1 VSEAAAEGEST
12 VAERSGLFTR
22 TATGLV
28 RGVPPRSSLII
39 NFIPG
44 HPTQTM
50 VAVLLFALAVGPGG
64 NPFLAVLL
72 VVPMSLAFAY
82 AFGLL
87 TQMIPRSGGDYM
99 LVSRVTHPAVGYVS
113 VFCMTTAGLLSNAF
127 FGLAVVTAGVTPLC
141 VSVGL
146 IGGWPGLVSWG
157 QGAAT
162 SKGWLIF
169 FGLAMFAFAGIMQL
183 WGWRWILRL
192 QNVFFWMVT
201 ASLTIVTVVTLFQS
215 KSHFISKFNGFAQ
228 GITHKPDAYH
238 STISTAAKAGVAVS
252 PSFSFSA
259 TIPIIAVFATTAIF
273 SYWSTFVGG
282 ELRQASTI
290 KTANNMALGGVIPL
304 IVVAICTAVFFKTF
318 GSDFL
323 RAANGGGLPSDI
335 ATPGTTF
342 FYLSGISVGST
353 LYTIVIFGL
362 YIVFW
367 PLITYISSLQQTRAI
382 FAMSFDGAL
391 PKGVTRVNRYGCP
404 DLALLFA
411 LLASAAVFIWAVYD
425 QTGFFIVLAYAL
437 LVQLIAMGIVG
448 LAAVL
453 APITRPE
460 LYRASTSQKSLAGIP
475 LVQIAGAG
483 AILTAVFVWW
493 AYLHYDQLGA
503 NADMTKLLGW
513 TIGPAILG
521 GVFYFVVA
529 AVKRS
534 RGTDITLVYREIPPE

>member
-1 VSEAAAEGEST
+1 VSSNAEST
-12 VAERSGLFTR
+12 PSAAPSGLFTR

-50 VAVLLFALAVGPGG
+50 VAILLFALAVGVGG
-64 NPFLAVLL
+64 NPFLALLL
-72 VVPMSLAFAY
+72 VVPMSLSFAY

-99 LVSRVTHPAVGYVS
+99 LVSRVIHPAIGWMS

-127 FGLAVVTAGVTPLC
+127 FGLAVVTAGVVPLC
-141 VSVGL
+141 VAVGL
-146 IGGWPGLVSWG
+146 VAEWPGLVSWA
-157 QGAAT
+157 QGAGS

-169 FGLAMFAFAGIMQL
+169 FGLLMFAFAGIIQL
-183 WGWRWILRL
+183 GGWRRLLRI
-192 QNVFFWMVT
+192 QNLFFWMVT
-201 ASLTIVTVVTLFQS
+201 ASLGIVTIVTLFQS
-215 KSHFISKFNGFAQ
+215 KGHFTDKFNSFAESF
-228 GITHKPDAYH
+228 TNTPDAYGK
-238 STISTAAKAGVAVS
+238 TITDAVKDGIAVD

-259 TIPIIAVFATTAIF
+259 TLPMIAVFATTAIF

-304 IVVAICTAVFFKTF
+304 FLVALCTAIFFKTF
-318 GSDFL
+318 GGEFL
-323 RAANGGGLPSDI
+323 RAANAGYLPEEV

-342 FYLSGISVGST
+342 FYLSGISVGSAA
-353 LYTIVIFGL
+353 YTMIIFGL

-382 FAMSFDGAL
+382 FAMSFDGVL
-391 PKGVTRVNRYGCP
+391 PKGVTRVNRNGCP
-404 DLALLFA
+404 DLALLIA
-411 LLASAAVFIWAVYD
+411 LLASAGVFIYAVFD

-437 LVQLIAMGIVG
+437 LVQLIAMALVG
-448 LAAVL
+448 LAGVL
-453 APITRPE
+453 APILRPE
-460 LYRASTSQKSLAGIP
+460 LFRASASQKRFAGIP

-483 AILTAVFVWW
+483 AILTAAFVWW

-503 NADMTKLLGW
+503 NANLGKLFAW
-513 TIGPAILG
+513 TIGPAVLG
-521 GVFYFVVA
+521 VVLFYVA
-529 AVKRS
+529 AIVR
-534 RGTDITLVYREIPPE
+534 RRQGVEVTLAYQEIPPE

>member
-1 VSEAAAEGEST
+1 MSSQAEST
-12 VAERSGLFTR
+12 SSAAPSGLFTR

-50 VAVLLFALAVGPGG
+50 VAILLFALAVGVGG
-64 NPFLAVLL
+64 NPFIAILL
-72 VVPMSLAFAY
+72 VVPMSLSFAY

-99 LVSRVTHPAVGYVS
+99 LVSRVIHPAIGWMS

-127 FGLAVVTAGVTPLC
+127 FGLAVVTAGVVPLC
-141 VSVGL
+141 VAVGL
-146 IGGWPGLVSWG
+146 VADWPGLVSWAQNAG
-157 QGAAT
+157 T

-169 FGLAMFAFAGIMQL
+169 FGLVMFAFAGIIQL
-183 WGWRWILRL
+183 GGWRRLLRI
-192 QNVFFWMVT
+192 QNLFFWMVT
-201 ASLTIVTVVTLFQS
+201 ASLGIVTIVTLFQS
-215 KSHFISKFNGFAQ
+215 KGHFTDKFNSFAQ
-228 GITHKPDAYH
+228 GFTNNPDAYGK
-238 STISTAAKAGVAVS
+238 TIADAVKGGVSVD

-259 TIPIIAVFATTAIF
+259 TIPMIAVFATTAIF

-304 IVVAICTAVFFKTF
+304 ILVAICTAIFFKTF
-318 GSDFL
+318 GGEFL
-323 RAANGGGLPSDI
+323 RAANAGFLPPEV

-342 FYLSGISVGST
+342 FYLSGISVGSAAYT
-353 LYTIVIFGL
+353 LIIFAL

-367 PLITYISSLQQTRAI
+367 PLITYISSLQQTRAL
-382 FAMSFDGAL
+382 FAMSFDGVL
-391 PKGVTRVNRYGCP
+391 PKGVTRVNRNGCP
-404 DLALLFA
+404 DLALLIA
-411 LLASAAVFIWAVYD
+411 LLASAGVFIYAVFD

-437 LVQLIAMGIVG
+437 LVQLIAMALVG
-448 LAAVL
+448 LAGVL
-453 APITRPE
+453 APILRPE
-460 LYRASTSQKSLAGIP
+460 LYRASASQKRFAGIP

-493 AYLHYDQLGA
+493 AYLHYDALGA
-503 NADMTKLLGW
+503 NANLGKLFAW
-513 TIGPAILG
+513 TIGPAVLG
-521 GVFYFVVA
+521 VLLYFVA
-529 AVKRS
+529 AMVR
-534 RGTDITLVYREIPPE
+534 RRQGVDVTLAYQEIPPE

>member
-1 VSEAAAEGEST
+1 MSDVPAEGPG
-12 VAERSGLFTR
+12 VAKPGMFTR

-28 RGVPPRSSLII
+28 RGVPPRSSLVL

-64 NPFLAVLL
+64 NPFLAILI

-82 AFGLL
+82 SFGLL

-99 LVSRVTHPAVGYVS
+99 LVSRVIHPAIGYVS
-113 VFCMTTAGLLSNAF
+113 VFCMSTASLLSNAF
-127 FGLAVVTAGVTPLC
+127 FGLAVVTAGITPLC

-157 QGAAT
+157 QHAGT

-169 FGLAMFAFAGIMQL
+169 FGLIMFVFAGAMQL
-183 WGWRWILRL
+183 GGWRWILRL
-192 QNVFFWMVT
+192 QNLFFWMVT
-201 ASLTIVTVVTLFQS
+201 ASLGIVTVVTLFQS
-215 KSHFISKFNGFAQ
+215 KGHFVSKFNGFVQ
-228 GITHKPDAYH
+228 DITHKPDAYAG
-238 STISTAAKAGVAVS
+238 TIATALKSGVSVH

-290 KTANNMALGGVIPL
+290 KTANNMALGGVVPL
-304 IVVAICTAVFFKTF
+304 ILVAICTAIFFKTF

-323 RAANGGGLPSDI
+323 RAANGGGLPEQV

-353 LYTIVIFGL
+353 AYTLIIFIL

-367 PLITYISSLQQTRAI
+367 PLITYVSSLQLTRAI
-382 FAMSFDGAL
+382 FAMSFDGVL
-391 PKGVTRVNRYGCP
+391 PKGVTTVNRFGCP
-404 DLALLFA
+404 YIALPIALAM
-411 LLASAAVFIWAVYD
+411 SAATFIWAVYD

-437 LVQLIAMGIVG
+437 LVQLIAMGLVG
-448 LAAVL
+448 LAGLL
-453 APITRPE
+453 APIVRPE
-460 LYRASTSQKSLAGIP
+460 LYRASTSQKSILGVP
-475 LVQIAGAG
+475 LVQIAGVG
-483 AILTAVFVWW
+483 AILTGAFVWW

-503 NADMTKLLGW
+503 NANLGKLFGW
-513 TIGPAILG
+513 TIGPAVLG
-521 GVFYFVVA
+521 ALFFVLA
-529 AVKRS
+529 AVYKKS

>member
-1 VSEAAAEGEST
+1 VSSQAEST
-12 VAERSGLFTR
+12 SSAASSGLFTR

-50 VAVLLFALAVGPGG
+50 VAILLFALAVGVGG
-64 NPFLAVLL
+64 NPFLAILL
-72 VVPMSLAFAY
+72 VVPMSLSFAY

-99 LVSRVTHPAVGYVS
+99 LVSRVIHPAIGWMS

-127 FGLAVVTAGVTPLC
+127 FGLAVVTAGVVPLC
-141 VSVGL
+141 VAVGL
-146 IGGWPGLVSWG
+146 VADWPGLVSWAQNAG
-157 QGAAT
+157 T

-169 FGLAMFAFAGIMQL
+169 FGLIMFAFAGIIQL
-183 WGWRWILRL
+183 GGWRRLLRI
-192 QNVFFWMVT
+192 QNLFFWMVT
-201 ASLTIVTVVTLFQS
+201 ASLGIVTIVTLFQS
-215 KSHFISKFNGFAQ
+215 KGHFTDKFNSFAQ
-228 GITHKPDAYH
+228 GFTNNPDTYGK
-238 STISTAAKAGVAVS
+238 TIADAVKGGVSVD

-259 TIPIIAVFATTAIF
+259 TLPMIAVFATTAIF

-304 IVVAICTAVFFKTF
+304 ILVAICTAIFFKTF
-318 GSDFL
+318 GGEFL
-323 RAANGGGLPSDI
+323 RAANAGFLPPEV

-342 FYLSGISVGST
+342 FYLSGISVGSAAYT
-353 LYTIVIFGL
+353 LIIFAL

-382 FAMSFDGAL
+382 FAMSFDGVL
-391 PKGVTRVNRYGCP
+391 PKGVTRVNRNGCP
-404 DLALLFA
+404 DLALLIA
-411 LLASAAVFIWAVYD
+411 LLASAGVFIYAVFD

-437 LVQLIAMGIVG
+437 LVQLIAMALVG
-448 LAAVL
+448 LAGVL
-453 APITRPE
+453 APILRPE
-460 LYRASTSQKSLAGIP
+460 LYRASASQKRFAGIP

-483 AILTAVFVWW
+483 AILTAAFVWW
-493 AYLHYDQLGA
+493 AYLHYDALGA
-503 NADMTKLLGW
+503 NANLGKLFAW
-513 TIGPAILG
+513 TIGPAVLG
-521 GVFYFVVA
+521 VLLYFVA
-529 AVKRS
+529 AMVR
-534 RGTDITLVYREIPPE
+534 RRQGVDVTLAYQEIPPE

>member
-1 VSEAAAEGEST
+1 MSQAEGT
-12 VAERSGLFTR
+12 QAVGKSGLFAR

-99 LVSRVTHPAVGYVS
+99 LVTRVIHPAIGWVS

-127 FGLAVVTAGVTPLC
+127 FGLAVVTAGIAPLC

-146 IGGWPGLVSWG
+146 IGNWPGLVSWG
-157 QGAAT
+157 QHAGA

-169 FGLAMFAFAGIMQL
+169 FGLVMFAFAGVMQL
-183 WGWRWILRL
+183 GGWRWILRL
-192 QNVFFWMVT
+192 QNLFFWMVT
-201 ASLTIVTVVTLFQS
+201 ASLGIVTVVTLFQS
-215 KSHFISKFNGFAQ
+215 KSHFISKFNSFAQ
-228 GITHKPDAYH
+228 DITHKPDAYAT
-238 STISTAAKAGVAVS
+238 TIANAVKSGVAVH

-290 KTANNMALGGVIPL
+290 KTANNMALGGVVPL
-304 IVVAICTAVFFKTF
+304 ILVAICTVIFFKTF

-323 RAANGGGLPSDI
+323 RAANGGGLPSGI
-335 ATPGTTF
+335 STPGTTF
-342 FYLSGISVGST
+342 FYLSGISVGNT
-353 LYTIVIFGL
+353 AYALIIFIL

-382 FAMSFDGAL
+382 FAMSFDGVL
-391 PKGVTRVNRYGCP
+391 PKGVTRVNRFGCP
-404 DLALLFA
+404 DLALLIA
-411 LLASAAVFIWAVYD
+411 LLMSAAVFIWSVYD

-437 LVQLIAMGIVG
+437 LVQLIAMGLVG
-448 LAAVL
+448 LAGVL
-453 APITRPE
+453 APILRPE
-460 LYRASTSQKSLAGIP
+460 LYRASTSQKSLLGIP

-483 AILTAVFVWW
+483 AILTGAFVWW

-503 NADMTKLLGW
+503 NANLGKLFAW
-513 TIGPAILG
+513 TLGPAALG
-521 GVFYFVVA
+521 FVLYFVVA
-529 AVKRS
+529 AIRRS
-534 RGTDITLVYREIPPE
+534 QGVDVELAYREIPPE

>member
-1 VSEAAAEGEST
+1 VSSQAEST
-12 VAERSGLFTR
+12 SSAAPSGLFTR

-50 VAVLLFALAVGPGG
+50 VAILLFALAVGVGG
-64 NPFLAVLL
+64 NPFIAILL
-72 VVPMSLAFAY
+72 VVPMSLSFAY

-99 LVSRVTHPAVGYVS
+99 LVSRVIHPAIGWMS

-127 FGLAVVTAGVTPLC
+127 FGLAVVTAGVVPLC
-141 VSVGL
+141 VAVGL
-146 IGGWPGLVSWG
+146 VADWPGLVSWAQNAG
-157 QGAAT
+157 T

-169 FGLAMFAFAGIMQL
+169 FGLVMFAFAGIIQL
-183 WGWRWILRL
+183 GGWRRLLRI
-192 QNVFFWMVT
+192 QNLFFWMVT
-201 ASLTIVTVVTLFQS
+201 ASLGIVTIVTLFQS
-215 KSHFISKFNGFAQ
+215 KGHFTDKFNSFAQ
-228 GITHKPDAYH
+228 GFTNNPDAYGK
-238 STISTAAKAGVAVS
+238 TIADAVKGGVSVD

-259 TIPIIAVFATTAIF
+259 TIPMIAVFATTAIF

-304 IVVAICTAVFFKTF
+304 ILVAICTAIFFKTF
-318 GSDFL
+318 GGEFL
-323 RAANGGGLPSDI
+323 RAANAGFLPPEV

-342 FYLSGISVGST
+342 FYLSGISVGSAAYT
-353 LYTIVIFGL
+353 LIIFAL

-382 FAMSFDGAL
+382 FAMSFDGVL
-391 PKGVTRVNRYGCP
+391 PKGVTRVNRNGCP
-404 DLALLFA
+404 DLALLIA
-411 LLASAAVFIWAVYD
+411 LLASAGVFIYAVFD

-437 LVQLIAMGIVG
+437 LVQLIAMALVG
-448 LAAVL
+448 LAGVL
-453 APITRPE
+453 APILRPE
-460 LYRASTSQKSLAGIP
+460 LYRASASQKRFAGIP

-493 AYLHYDQLGA
+493 AYLHYDALGA
-503 NADMTKLLGW
+503 NANLGKLFAW
-513 TIGPAILG
+513 TIGPAVLG
-521 GVFYFVVA
+521 VLLYFVA
-529 AVKRS
+529 AMVR
-534 RGTDITLVYREIPPE
+534 RRQGVDVTLAYQEIPPE